1 VNRTRASW
9 LADGALFAVA
19 LSWGINFVIIKWTL
33 DQMAPFQY
41 LAIRFGL
48 SALVMLVLFGRRLK
62 ALSRREWR
70 NGLVIGLFLFSAFAF
85 QTVGLRFTTPG
96 KSGFITGLNVVMVP
110 LLQWAAT
117 RRFPG
122 YNALFGAA
130 LATLGLALLSV
141 NPSLRLDLG
150 DLLTL
155 ACALLYAAHILSISR
170 LGRGTD
176 PAALAVIQI
185 GVAAVGNVAMAVWL
199 EPFRPV
205 VSPFSAGSILY
216 GALIGTVLAFTV
228 QTASQ
233 RLTPPS
239 HTAVIL
245 SAEALFAGVFSVLL
259 WGEALTLRSAL
270 GAVLILSGIL
280 AAEAR
285 KSDAAD
291 MPPVEMPA

>member
-1 VNRTRASW
+1 MNRTRASW
-9 LADGALFAVA
+9 LADGALFVVA

-48 SALVMLVLFGRRLK
+48 STLVMLVLFGRRLK

-70 NGLVIGLFLFSAFAF
+70 NGLIIGLFLFSGFAF

-96 KSGFITGLNVVMVP
+96 KSGFITGLNVVLVP
-110 LLQWAAT
+110 LLQWALT

-122 YNALFGAA
+122 HNALLGAG
-130 LATLGLALLSV
+130 LATLGLALLSLTA
-141 NPSLRLDLG
+141 SLRLAPG

-155 ACALLYAAHILSISR
+155 VCALLFAVHILAISR

-185 GVAAVGNVAMAVWL
+185 GVAAVGNVAMALWL
-199 EPFRPV
+199 EPFRPS
-205 VSPFSAGSILY
+205 VSLFSTGSILY

-259 WGEALTLRSAL
+259 WGETLTLRSVL

-280 AAEAR
+280 VAELR
-285 KSDAAD
+285 TSDAAES
-291 MPPVEMPA
+291 PPAEMPA

>member
-1 VNRTRASW
+1 MNRTRASW
-9 LADGALFAVA
+9 LADGALFGVA

-48 SALVMLVLFGRRLK
+48 SALVMLLLFARRLR
-62 ALSRREWR
+62 ALTGREWR
-70 NGLVIGLFLFSAFAF
+70 NGLIIGLFLFGAFAF
-85 QTVGLRFTTPG
+85 QTTGLRFTTPG
-96 KSGFITGLNVVMVP
+96 KSGFITGLNVVLVP
-110 LLQWAAT
+110 LLQWAVT

-122 YNALFGAA
+122 FNALLGAV
-130 LATLGLALLSV
+130 LATVGLGLLSLTA
-141 NPSLRLDLG
+141 SFHLATG

-155 ACALLYAAHILSISR
+155 ICALLFAAHIVAI
-170 LGRGTD
+170 GRWSQGTD

-185 GVAAVGNVAMAVWL
+185 GVAALGNIGLALWL

-205 VSPFSAGSILY
+205 VTPFSAGSILY
-216 GALIGTVLAFTV
+216 GAIIGTVLAFTV

-245 SAEALFAGVFSVLL
+245 SAEALFAGVFSVWL
-259 WGEALTLRSAL
+259 WGEALTARSVL
-270 GAVLILSGIL
+270 GAFLILVGIL
-280 AAEAR
+280 AAELR
-285 KSDAAD
+285 KGDTAES
-291 MPPVEMPA
+291 PPLELPA